1 MSFYLI
7 RKFVS
12 WESRSA
18 FTQQSREAYDNE
30 AAQFYSAASL
40 GKQTQLLDADLRFR
54 VPRYHDLVDPHTIR
68 T

>member
-12 WESRSA
+12 WEPRSA
-18 FTQQSREAYDNE
+18 FTQQSREAYE
-30 AAQFYSAASL
+30 AAQFYSAGSL